1 MARATLYSE
10 ISDGAAQKVFM
21 SRYQHLPLY
30 DALYRYTSE
39 LYKLKKGLPKDL
51 KHDLGEAVCISALRC
66 LKLVVFAN
74 GSERKDAPLRDLAL
88 EIETQWV
95 YLRLIH
101 DQKGVSLGQ
110 FEVFGK
116 KLTVIST
123 QVGAWR
129 KWYKEELRKINSPK
143 K

>member
-1 MARATLYSE
+1 
-10 ISDGAAQKVFM
+10 M
-21 SRYQHLPLY
+21 SRYQHLPIY
-30 DALYRYTSE
+30 DAFYRYTNE
-39 LYKLKKGLPKDL
+39 LYKLKKILPKDL
-51 KHDLGEAVCISALRC
+51 KNDLCEAICKSSLRC

-101 DQKGVSLGQ
+101 DQKGISLGQ

-116 KLTVIST
+116 KLTGIGA

-129 KWYKEELRKINSPK
+129 KWYREESRKINSTK
-143 K
+143 S